1 MFTIIDYPKKTILVG
16 YSGAGKSTLLDFFI
30 RNISKNKLNCVI
42 VDTTSK
48 FSIPKPIRYK
58 GKMVSKYKN
67 ENAITIK
74 IQDENDLEKI
84 IKKINDKDK
93 TPIILVVD
101 EIDQYTDTYG
111 LQPETSLFFQQGRNY
126 GHGGLFSIRQ
136 VGRLNKQ
143 ILSNSQTLILFKIYN
158 KSDIDYLSNA
168 IGIDVKEL
176 VYDLKPHEF
185 YILDLTNSIIIGKYI
200 YDKKKKDLVN
210 IGGNHAI

>member
-1 MFTIIDYPKKTILVG
+1 M
-16 YSGAGKSTLLDFFI
+16 
-30 RNISKNKLNCVI
+30 
-42 VDTTSK
+42 
-48 FSIPKPIRYK
+48 
-58 GKMVSKYKN
+58 
-67 ENAITIK
+67 
-74 IQDENDLEKI
+74 
-84 IKKINDKDK
+84 
-93 TPIILVVD
+93 
-101 EIDQYTDTYG
+101 
-111 LQPETSLFFQQGRNY
+111 QPETSLFFQQGRNY
-126 GHGGLFSIRQ
+126 DHGGLFSIRQ